1 MHRRE
6 RKGAAEQTVASVSPP
21 TLAVPASLHAS
32 PMARLDRLARNV
44 AFVSRLMESGIEF
57 VAADMPFANKLTIH
71 ILAAVAEHEREAIR
85 RSPRQSAGREARRPE
100 AKASA
105 TSRHRLQQQCAPRH

>member
-1 MHRRE
+1 
-6 RKGAAEQTVASVSPP
+6 
-21 TLAVPASLHAS
+21 
-32 PMARLDRLARNV
+32 MARLDRLARNV

-57 VAADMPFANKLTIH
+57 VAADMPFANKLAIH
-71 ILAAVAEHEREAIR
+71 ILAAVAEHER
-85 RSPRQSAGREARRPE
+85 RQSAGREARRPE